1 MENEKKQ
8 SEPIMDFHPDT
19 PEELKTLLANFIHTQ
34 GRLQSYILKHD
45 SHKEETNN
53 PHLFAAILSEVYYTN
68 VEGYAVIT
76 GAVSISKDDF
86 PHAIMAFAHEM
97 HKKRNTN

>member
-8 SEPIMDFHPDT
+8 SEPIMNFHPDT
-19 PEELKTLLANFIHTQ
+19 PEELKTLLANFVDAQ
-34 GRLQSYILKHD
+34 GRLQAYIEKHASY
-45 SHKEETNN
+45 KEETNN

-68 VEGYAVIT
+68 VEGHAVIM
-76 GAVSISKDDF
+76 GAVTISKDDF
-86 PHAIMAFAHEM
+86 SHAIMAFAHEM